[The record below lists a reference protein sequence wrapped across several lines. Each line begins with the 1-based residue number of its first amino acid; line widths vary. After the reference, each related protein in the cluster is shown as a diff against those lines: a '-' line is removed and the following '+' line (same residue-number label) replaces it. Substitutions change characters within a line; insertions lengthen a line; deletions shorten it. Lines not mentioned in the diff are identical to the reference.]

1 MTDDF
6 DIMRTSLD
14 DLGDYLHD
22 MQTEAATS
30 AGFVKRRVACLDDID
45 MAIFSPY
52 IKDLEDTVKRASSGH
67 CRVVTV
73 KDTHVMT
80 SDYTFKDGHKDVHN
94 WMTSVY
100 LVWHGELP
108 SRSSSKAILRALRD
122 KEGL

>member
-1 MTDDF
+1 MEEF
-6 DIMRTSLD
+6 DIMRASLD

-22 MQTEAATS
+22 MQAEAAIS
-30 AGFVKRRVACLDDID
+30 SGFIRRRVACLDDID
-45 MAIFSPY
+45 MSIFSPY
-52 IKDLEDTVKRASSGH
+52 IKDLEDTVKRASSGC

-80 SDYTFKDGHKDVHN
+80 SDYSFKDGHKDVHS

-108 SRSSSKAILRALRD
+108 SRSAGKAILRAIRD
-122 KEGL
+122 KENLL